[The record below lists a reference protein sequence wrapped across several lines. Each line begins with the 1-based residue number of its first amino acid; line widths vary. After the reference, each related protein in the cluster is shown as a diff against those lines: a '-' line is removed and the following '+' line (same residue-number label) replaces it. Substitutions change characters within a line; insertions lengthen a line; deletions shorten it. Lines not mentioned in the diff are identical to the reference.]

1 MKYISNLIF
10 ILFFISSIFAENVL
24 SFEYTGGDSLK
35 INLLNSDAVGG
46 FQFLI
51 DGINFTS
58 ASGGI
63 AEANGFIV
71 SGGGS
76 VVVGFSMS
84 GATIAPGEN
93 HLTTLFLDTL
103 SVNLNNICF
112 NNENPCSSGTGTGAC
127 CRLSDPHGNP
137 LDLTLGEC
145 VEACFD
151 NLACNN
157 LTTEVCEYGITYYQD
172 ADGDGN
178 GNPNISQNLCEPI
191 DGYVTNDDDN
201 DDNCSGAIS
210 SIDGSCCL
218 SSTFDECDI
227 CDGDNSTCSD
237 CMGIPNGDAIEDECG
252 ACSGDNSTCSDCTGT
267 PNGTAVIDECGN
279 CEGDCILNII
289 TDLIICSA
297 QDHQPENLIIADC
310 LGVCGGFSVLSDCGC
325 VAVDNSGD
333 DCDDCFGIPNGDA
346 IEDECGACNGD
357 NSTCTDCAGDVNGT
371 NWESD
376 CGCVAVDNSGD
387 DCDDCFGIPNG
398 DAEEDQC
405 GICGGDN
412 SSCLSI
418 QDPIPESFSINN
430 IYPNPFNPIVSITY
444 GVPTSQY
451 VEGYIYNLSGDRI
464 STLVSHYHS
473 LGNYSL
479 EWNATGN
486 PSGIYI
492 FILKTNSNVKSRKL
506 VLLK

>member
-1 MKYISNLIF
+1 
-10 ILFFISSIFAENVL
+10 
-24 SFEYTGGDSLK
+24 
-35 INLLNSDAVGG
+35 
-46 FQFLI
+46 
-51 DGINFTS
+51 
-58 ASGGI
+58 
-63 AEANGFIV
+63 
-71 SGGGS
+71 
-76 VVVGFSMS
+76 
-84 GATIAPGEN
+84 
-93 HLTTLFLDTL
+93 
-103 SVNLNNICF
+103 
-112 NNENPCSSGTGTGAC
+112 
-127 CRLSDPHGNP
+127 
-137 LDLTLGEC
+137 LTLGEC

-333 DCDDCFGIPNGDA
+333 DCDDCFGIPNGV
-346 IEDECGACNGD
+346 
-357 NSTCTDCAGDVNGT
+357 T
-371 NWESD
+371 
-376 CGCVAVDNSGD
+376 
-387 DCDDCFGIPNG
+387 
-398 DAEEDQC
+398 EEDQC